1 MMRLGFLGCGYNRSH
16 LELLKRRSDV
26 EIAALFSRSL
36 ERAKETAATFGGRPY
51 DDYGEMLDREELD
64 AVYVGL
70 PPYAHGDPELRCI
83 DRKLPLFIEKPV
95 ALDVETAARIA
106 DRAEQS
112 GVFLF
117 PAYKYRYSPLVER
130 LAAELKRE
138 SITLADGFYQ
148 IDVAPGKD
156 WWRTRAMSGGQMV
169 EQATHIVDL
178 LRLFCGE
185 IVERS
190 LYTTTVRYR
199 ELDVPD
205 SSAMLFR
212 CQNGTV
218 GCIRCSFAGTVSE
231 AGLTIDTTS
240 RRITLVTE
248 WPALKLFVREAGK
261 EPRLVEEEQEP
272 VCRARES
279 ELFLQVV
286 QGGSAG
292 VLAHAYRD
300 AIRTLQATL

>member
-169 EQATHIVDL
+169 EQATHIAACTPP
-178 LRLFCGE
+178 RSA
-185 IVERS
+185 IV
-190 LYTTTVRYR
+190 
-199 ELDVPD
+199 
-205 SSAMLFR
+205 SS
-212 CQNGTV
+212 
-218 GCIRCSFAGTVSE
+218 
-231 AGLTIDTTS
+231 TS
-240 RRITLVTE
+240 RTPRRCCSAARTAPSAASAAAS
-248 WPALKLFVREAGK
+248 PARSPKRGS
-261 EPRLVEEEQEP
+261 PSTP
-272 VCRARES
+272 PP
-279 ELFLQVV
+279 
-286 QGGSAG
+286 GGSPSSRSG
-292 VLAHAYRD
+292 R
-300 AIRTLQATL
+300 R